1 MKIPSIK
8 KFGTTALLVLV
19 SIFMTAMFVQGQQ
32 VEQESADL
40 DQCRNNADGLTPCA
54 EVGGGLGWFNGNVGF
69 NQGKY
74 AEDEYIPYRMR
85 FDGLTPG
92 TAYVVLL
99 GYDIKNSGA
108 HAIDYLGSYNTLT
121 INRNTNTTVTRANV
135 DPCSGVAGCN
145 LATPSDFVLIPLDA
159 DGVGAF
165 TNPNI
170 GGPVFQPNNQGFTMW
185 GGTFTAGVIV
195 NKVAY
200 VPFKADEDPAT
211 DDNLTRLIAVRFTPT
226 VANPVLAWS
235 GHIGWAGDWGAGN
248 SAGGING
255 SPYHMRLKGLAN
267 VDILEPTEGGNQD
280 RSLSANAVP
289 DSATLL
295 VRKEVFTPNCLN
307 SSVVPFTFT
316 RMLGAGPGTTQFQL
330 SDSNSSTLINPGA
343 PVPYDCSEVTPGTP
357 VNYTTATFDG
367 TANVVTLTENATSGW
382 TLDIVCTQSGGTN
395 DNVIQLGNRRAI
407 VTLQAFE
414 VVTCTFQNTFV
425 TPTASNVYVA
435 GHTTG
440 AKGVA
445 IPGALVTLRREDTGE
460 TKTVV
465 SDANGAFKFEDVIV
479 NGFYRL
485 SASLKGYTFTEMTF
499 SPDDNVTNANL
510 VGAQAPR
517 GRR

>member
-1 MKIPSIK
+1 MKMKIPSIK
-8 KFGTTALLVLV
+8 KFGTTALFVLV
-19 SIFMTAMFVQGQQ
+19 SIFMTATFVQAQSEAGNPA
-32 VEQESADL
+32 ADL
-40 DQCRNNADGLTPCA
+40 DQCRNNDDGLTPCA
-54 EVGGGLGWFNGNVGF
+54 EVGGGLGWVNGNVGAQ
-69 NQGKY
+69 QGKY

-85 FDGLTPG
+85 FSNLVVGQVY
-92 TAYVVLL
+92 AVLL
-99 GYDIKNSGA
+99 GYDVKHSGA
-108 HAIDYLGSYNTLT
+108 HAIDYLGTYNTLT
-121 INRNTNTTVTRANV
+121 INRNTNTVLTRAGVN
-135 DPCSGVAGCN
+135 PCSGVSGCT
-145 LATPSDFVLIPLDA
+145 LGSPTDTVLIPVDTVA
-159 DGVGAF
+159 VTAF

-170 GGPVFQPNNQGFTMW
+170 GGPIFQPSNQMFTFW
-185 GGTFTAGVIV
+185 GANFTNGTIV
-195 NKVAY
+195 HKIAY
-200 VPFKADEDPAT
+200 TTV
-211 DDNLTRLIAVRFTPT
+211 DDMSQDQAERRIVLLFTPT
-226 VANPVLAWS
+226 VTNPVLAWS
-235 GHIGWAGDWGAGN
+235 GHIGWAGDWGAGL
-248 SAGGING
+248 SAGGISG
-255 SPYHMRLKGLAN
+255 SPYHMRLKGLA
-267 VDILEPTEGGNQD
+267 DFDTETPSDGGNQD
-280 RSLSANAVP
+280 RSLSADAVP
-289 DSATLL
+289 NSASIL

-330 SDSNSSTLINPGA
+330 FDSNSSTLINPGA
-343 PVPYDCSEVTPGTP
+343 PVPYDCSEVTPG
-357 VNYTTATFDG
+357 NALSYQTTVFDG
-367 TANVVTLTENATSGW
+367 TANVVTLTEGATSGW
-382 TLDIVCTQSGGTN
+382 TLDIVCNQSGGTN
-395 DNVIQLGNRRAI
+395 DNVIQLANRRAI
-407 VTLQAFE
+407 ITLQAFE

-510 VGAQAPR
+510 VGAQASR